1 MKSKDFIEQEK
12 IDKLTL
18 KELHKLDRLNLNSF
32 LKFGDINLLSLTIV
46 QIQTYLSSS
55 IINKKTK
62 PYDKFDH
69 FPIATSRYLNSNIK
83 FYDEIKTKLFKSN
96 YQKLRSIYNSFVPFA
111 NISTFNVYSDIYEN
125 LKNEL
130 NKNLVIRKKATF
142 VPIYLNNLDEQ
153 IKILHEYLDDFAKK
167 NKIKNNNYAENFI
180 KYIKPYFSNETYK
193 IDDSQY
199 LFVGTNSILEN
210 RITSANYILNNR
222 TVISF
227 NHANY
232 NTLIIDE
239 PHQEYSEHVFCD
251 YYVDYGLL
259 KKSKKYLKSNFL
271 SPKKIINLSN
281 PKLITDLPKKKN
293 ISQNFLYV
301 PDSFNGDKRH
311 GPYREMDDKKYL
323 KFQNKI
329 LLARNNILIK
339 VHPKSNWNSKNSLK
353 FFSKKMVNKKLSDV
367 ISEYPLFIIDRISQA
382 FFEIAK
388 GKSKILYFY
397 IGRRKIRKEIIKEIK
412 KRAYVVNIDPYNAKQ
427 SVLNYHIKK
436 AINFKIKKS
445 KIMNLACIAKKSG
458 NKKFLKL
465 LKF

>member
-281 PKLITDLPKKKN
+281 PKLITDLPKKK
-293 ISQNFLYV
+293 I
-301 PDSFNGDKRH
+301 
-311 GPYREMDDKKYL
+311 
-323 KFQNKI
+323 
-329 LLARNNILIK
+329 
-339 VHPKSNWNSKNSLK
+339 
-353 FFSKKMVNKKLSDV
+353 
-367 ISEYPLFIIDRISQA
+367 
-382 FFEIAK
+382 
-388 GKSKILYFY
+388 
-397 IGRRKIRKEIIKEIK
+397 
-412 KRAYVVNIDPYNAKQ
+412 
-427 SVLNYHIKK
+427 
-436 AINFKIKKS
+436 
-445 KIMNLACIAKKSG
+445 
-458 NKKFLKL
+458 
-465 LKF
+465 